1 MVMGIGVD
9 VVQVSRMNAWLDR
22 RDLLHRFFHDEEVSD
37 SLSRGGD
44 AIQRSLAARFAAK
57 EAFGKAIGT
66 GLREFSLKE
75 VQVMNNHAG
84 KPEMLLHG
92 NAREAL
98 RRHGGGRVHL
108 SLTHEIDN
116 AIAMVVIE
124 EAST

>member
-1 MVMGIGVD
+1 MILGIGVD
-9 VVQVSRMNAWLDR
+9 VVQVSRMNAWLDQK
-22 RDLLHRFFHDEEVSD
+22 DLLYRFFHDDEVSD

-44 AIQRSLAARFAAK
+44 AVTRSLAARFAAK

-75 VQVMNNHAG
+75 VQVMNDDLG
-84 KPEMLLHG
+84 KPQMLLHG
-92 NAREAL
+92 NARQAL

-116 AIAMVVIE
+116 AVAMVLIE
-124 EAST
+124 EASA